1 MRFIISV
8 ILCLFA
14 ISATFAFNFI
24 TDKEQI
30 NFDNYSTGAERK
42 QAFISFLTPVIE
54 KNNRK
59 ILDDRN
65 KLIRLSQKSKLNIR
79 EQRWLNHISQ
89 IYNNDS
95 IDPHDNRLWSSLLD
109 KIDIIPVSL
118 ALAQGAKESGWG
130 TSRFAQLANNYFGQW
145 CYSKGCGLIPNKRQ
159 GNASHE
165 VASYNSVE
173 ESVSTYMNNLN
184 TNPAYQKLR
193 DIRAQ
198 LRNSGKVITG
208 EHLAKGLYQYSE
220 TGQNYVKEL
229 QSLIRNIKLVLSS

>member
-1 MRFIISV
+1 MRFITV
-8 ILCLFA
+8 AILSLFA
-14 ISATFAFNFI
+14 ISTSFAFDFGPEK
-24 TDKEQI
+24 DQI
-30 NFDNYSTGAERK
+30 SFHDYPAGPERK
-42 QAFISFLTPVIE
+42 QAFIDFLTPIIE
-54 KNNRK
+54 KKNQS
-59 ILDDRN
+59 ILVDRN

-79 EQRWLNHISQ
+79 EQRWLRHISQ

-95 IDPHDNRLWSSLLD
+95 LQPHNSSDWKSLLN

-130 TSRFAQLANNYFGQW
+130 TSRFAQQANNYFGQW

-159 GNASHE
+159 DNASHE
-165 VASYNSVE
+165 VASYESAE
-173 ESVSTYMNNLN
+173 ESVSNYMNNLN

-198 LRNSGKVITG
+198 LRKSGKTITG
-208 EHLAKGLYQYSE
+208 EQLATGLQQYSE
-220 TGQNYVKEL
+220 TGQEYVKEL